1 MVRKYEEVMEEC
13 RVEENKQ
20 RIKQFKEDD
29 ERIKKRVKIVLKELE
44 KITKEKNNG

>member
-1 MVRKYEEVMEEC
+1 MEKKMNIEEC

-29 ERIKKRVKIVLKELE
+29 ERIKKSIEAFIDLL
-44 KITKEKNNG
+44 EKNNKGEK

>member
-1 MVRKYEEVMEEC
+1 MVKKYGKKYIEEC

-29 ERIKKRVKIVLKELE
+29 EKIKKRIEALKKFL
-44 KITKEKNNG
+44 KKKEKNNG